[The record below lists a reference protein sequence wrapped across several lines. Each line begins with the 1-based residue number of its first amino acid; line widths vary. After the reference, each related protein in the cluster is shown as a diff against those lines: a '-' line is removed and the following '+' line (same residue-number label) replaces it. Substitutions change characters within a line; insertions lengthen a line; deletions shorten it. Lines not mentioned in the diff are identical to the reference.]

1 MNKSEQMCTQ
11 TMHNTSMGAYYCLTQ
26 GPVVEME
33 SAVMSAT
40 AGVVLCSFASVCCQD
55 PQCHSAFGIHQ
66 LRTALHDMSVLGATS
81 TTCKP
86 TSIFQ
91 NRDGQMCVSELFPG
105 FTGIC
110 LYICLRIWEDT
121 CPIAQFNPLP
131 GTYGSPDPDR
141 S

>member
-91 NRDGQMCVSELFPG
+91 NRDGQMCVSEFFPWIHRNMPVYMFADMG
-105 FTGIC
+105 
-110 LYICLRIWEDT
+110 RHVSNR
-121 CPIAQFNPLP
+121 PI
-131 GTYGSPDPDR
+131 
-141 S
+141 